1 MNPATPTD
9 LVARDALPLPV
20 RLWPLAGW
28 GLFLLA
34 ALPSFRWYLHRI
46 ADQSDE
52 PLGLLTLLVF
62 TGLVWTR
69 RRDIRWTPWPLIG
82 GSVLLLAWTWAG
94 NSAYPMIMA
103 AGVLAVLLSS
113 MQLREGKSGLAALL
127 LLSLP
132 LMASLDFYAGS
143 PMRLAAAEMAR
154 GTLSMLGLSVT
165 RAGTLLMDGDRIVG
179 VDPPCSGV
187 RMLWT
192 TWFVAATLASLRRLH
207 LPGTLTLLAVA
218 TLLVTAGNGLR
229 ATVLYFPESGRSH
242 WPHLA
247 HEGVGLAC
255 QALVLAGV
263 YLVAG
268 QVSLGKS
275 PTRRV
280 GNFAWMVTVASFSI
294 ALGLLWHL
302 IPSDRSHS
310 HSLTW
315 PATWDG
321 IPLHPVPLSER
332 EARFTQ
338 SFPGQ
343 VGRFHCGE
351 AELILRHVTQAT
363 RLLHSSA
370 DCLRASGYEIRPQP
384 AWQDIDGRVWGCYEA
399 RHRGQ
404 SYRVRER
411 ITNPSQS
418 RCHTDVSSWYWSAV
432 WNPDSGPWLAM
443 TVIETIPSR

>member
-1 MNPATPTD
+1 MNPASPTD

-34 ALPSFRWYLHRI
+34 ALPSCRWYLHRI
-46 ADQSDE
+46 SDQSDE
-52 PLGLLTLLVF
+52 PLGLVALLVF

-69 RRDIRWTPWPLIG
+69 RREIGWTPWPLVG
-82 GSVLLLAWTWAG
+82 GSGMLLAWTWAG
-94 NSAYPMIMA
+94 PSAYPMVMA
-103 AGVLAVLLSS
+103 AGVVAVLLSS
-113 MQLREGKSGLAALL
+113 MQLREGKSGLAVLQ

-143 PMRLAAAEMAR
+143 PMRLAAAEIAR
-154 GTLSMLGLSVT
+154 GTLSSIGLPVT

-192 TWFVAATLASLRRLH
+192 TWFVAATLASLRRTR
-207 LPGTLTLLAVA
+207 LPGTLILLAIA
-218 TLLVTAGNGLR
+218 TALVIAGNGLR
-229 ATVLYFPESGRSH
+229 ATVLYFPESGRTH

-268 QVSLGKS
+268 RAGRGKR
-275 PTRRV
+275 PPRPR
-280 GNFAWMVTVASFSI
+280 GNLVWMVAMAPLLV
-294 ALGLLWHL
+294 ALGLLWHFV
-302 IPSDRSHS
+302 PSDRTPSAAFV
-310 HSLTW
+310 W

-321 IPLHPVPLSER
+321 VPLHPLPLSER
-332 EARFTQ
+332 EVRFSQ
-338 SFPGQ
+338 AFPGQ

-351 AELILRHVTQAT
+351 AEVILRHVTQAT

-370 DCLRASGYEIRPQP
+370 DCLRASGYEVRPQR
-384 AWQDIDGRVWGCYEA
+384 AWQDIDGRVWSCYEA
-399 RHRGQ
+399 RYRGQ

-418 RCHTDVSSWYWSAV
+418 KCHTDVSSWYWSAFG
-432 WNPDSGPWLAM
+432 NPESGPWLAT

>member
-1 MNPATPTD
+1 MNPASPTD
-9 LVARDALPLPV
+9 LVVRDALPLPV

-34 ALPSFRWYLHRI
+34 ALPSCRWYLHRI
-46 ADQSDE
+46 SDQSDE
-52 PLGLLTLLVF
+52 PLGLLALLVF

-69 RRDIRWTPWPLIG
+69 RRDIQWDSSLLIR
-82 GSVLLLAWTWAG
+82 GSGLLLAWTWAG
-94 NSAYPMIMA
+94 NFTYPMVMA

-143 PMRLAAAEMAR
+143 PMRLAAAEIAR
-154 GTLSMLGLSVT
+154 VTLSTLGLAVT

-192 TWFVAATLASLRRLH
+192 TWLVAATLASLRRLR
-207 LPGTLTLLAVA
+207 LPGTLMLVA
-218 TLLVTAGNGLR
+218 AATILVTAGNSLR
-229 ATVLYFPESGRSH
+229 ATILFFPESGRAH
-242 WPHLA
+242 WPQVA

-255 QALVLAGV
+255 QALVLTGV
-263 YLVAG
+263 YFMAG
-268 QVSLGKS
+268 RIGDGYRTGRPSHS
-275 PTRRV
+275 H
-280 GNFAWMVTVASFSI
+280 AWMAALAPCFI
-294 ALGLLWHL
+294 ALALLWHFL
-302 IPSDRSHS
+302 PSPPSHS
-310 HSLTW
+310 QAFVW

-321 IPLHPVPLSER
+321 VPLRPVELSER
-332 EARFTQ
+332 EVQFAR

-343 VGRFHCGE
+343 LGRFQCGE
-351 AELILRHVTQAT
+351 AEMILRHVTQPT

-370 DCLRASGYEIRPQP
+370 DCLRASGYEVHPKP
-384 AWQDIDGRVWGCYEA
+384 AWQDVDGRVWGCYEA

-411 ITNPSQS
+411 ITNSSQS
-418 RCHTDVSSWYWSAV
+418 HRHTDVSSWYWSAV
-432 WNPDSGPWLAM
+432 WNPESGPWLAVTM
-443 TVIETIPSR
+443 IETIPSR

>member
-9 LVARDALPLPV
+9 LVAQDAPPLPV

-34 ALPSFRWYLHRI
+34 ALPSCRWYLHRI
-46 ADQSDE
+46 SDQSDE
-52 PLGLLTLLVF
+52 PLGLLALLVF

-69 RRDIRWTPWPLIG
+69 RREIEWEPTFLIR
-82 GSVLLLAWTWAG
+82 GSVLLLAWIWAG
-94 NSAYPMIMA
+94 RSAYPMVMA

-154 GTLSMLGLSVT
+154 VTLSTISLPVT

-192 TWFVAATLASLRRLH
+192 TWFVAATLASLRRLR

-229 ATVLYFPESGRSH
+229 ATVLYFPESGRTH

-255 QALVLAGV
+255 QTLVLAGV

-268 QVSLGKS
+268 RVSRGHAV
-275 PTRRV
+275 PHPRRT
-280 GNFAWMVTVASFSI
+280 FAWMAAIASFFV
-294 ALGLLWHL
+294 ALGLLWHFL
-302 IPSDRSHS
+302 PSNRPQPKAFI
-310 HSLTW
+310 W

-321 IPLHPVPLSER
+321 VPLRSAPLSER
-332 EARFTQ
+332 EARFTR

-351 AELILRHVTQAT
+351 AEVILRHVTQAT

-399 RHRGQ
+399 RYRGR

-411 ITNPSQS
+411 ITNPWQSQ
-418 RCHTDVSSWYWSAV
+418 CHTDVSSWYWSAF
-432 WNPDSGPWLAM
+432 WNPESGPWLAM

>member
-1 MNPATPTD
+1 VNPASPTD
-9 LVARDALPLPV
+9 LVTRDALPLPV

-34 ALPSFRWYLHRI
+34 AFPSCRWYFHRI
-46 ADQSDE
+46 SDQSDE
-52 PLGLLTLLVF
+52 PLGLLALLVF

-69 RRDIRWTPWPLIG
+69 RQEIEWRPTLLIR
-82 GSVLLLAWTWAG
+82 GSGLLLAWTWAG
-94 NSAYPMIMA
+94 NSAYPMVMA

-113 MQLREGKSGLAALL
+113 MQLREGRSGLAALL

-154 GTLSMLGLSVT
+154 VTLSTIGLPVT

-192 TWFVAATLASLRRLH
+192 TWFVAATLASLRRLR
-207 LPGTLTLLAVA
+207 LPGTLALLVVA
-218 TLLVTAGNGLR
+218 TFLVTAGNGLR
-229 ATVLYFPESGRSH
+229 ATLLYFPESGPTP
-242 WPHLA
+242 WPHMA

-268 QVSLGKS
+268 QASGANRVP
-275 PTRRV
+275 PTHR
-280 GNFAWMVTVASFSI
+280 NFTWMAATAPFLV
-294 ALGLLWHL
+294 ALGLLWHFL
-302 IPSDRSHS
+302 PSERSQS
-310 HSLTW
+310 NTFVW

-321 IPLHPVPLSER
+321 VPLHSVPLSER
-332 EARFTQ
+332 ESRFAQ

-343 VGRFHCGE
+343 VGRFQCGE
-351 AELILRHVTQAT
+351 AEVILRHVTQAT

-370 DCLRASGYEIRPQP
+370 DCLRASGYEIRSQP

-411 ITNPSQS
+411 ITNSSQS
-418 RCHTDVSSWYWSAV
+418 QCHTDVSSWYWSAF
-432 WNPDSGPWLAM
+432 WNPETGPWLAM